1 MEFTIERSAM
11 AEAVAR
17 AARSLPARSTVPVL
31 GGLLLDARAGRL
43 RISGFDHEAFAEID
57 TPAGVTAEGRVLVL
71 GRRLADICKVLPEG
85 RVDCALEGSRF
96 TVDGGGTRFGLSTL
110 PIGEYPA
117 LPALPVVRGQVD
129 AAEFAAALGQAV
141 VAAGRDD
148 TLPVLTGVQLRTD
161 GETLTLSASD
171 RYRYAVRCLPW
182 KPEPDAV
189 GEALEVVLPGRRLT
203 DLARTVAR
211 SGMLRIGL
219 DPHGGSGL
227 VSFETAGMRSALRSL
242 DGRLP
247 RYDKLFSL
255 DDPAVAEVE
264 REPLTDAVRRVGVVA
279 EPNSPIRL
287 DFSADGS
294 LLLQAGY
301 EDDVASQRIPAAL
314 TGAPDVS
321 VAFNPQ
327 YLLDALQS
335 FTAERIRFELLGPGQ
350 RALLC
355 GVPEGAGRDA
365 DGDAEM
371 VTHRHL
377 LMSVRQLG

>member
-1 MEFTIERSAM
+1 MEFTIERSTL

-57 TPAGVTAEGRVLVL
+57 TPADTAVDGRVLVL

-85 RVDCALEGSRF
+85 RVGCALEGSRF

-110 PIGEYPA
+110 PLEEYPA
-117 LPALPVVRGQVD
+117 LPTLPAVRGQVD
-129 AAEFAAALGQAV
+129 AAEFAAALGQV
-141 VAAGRDD
+141 VIAAGRDD
-148 TLPVLTGVQLRTD
+148 TLPVLTGVQLRTE

-171 RYRYAVRCLPW
+171 RYRYAVRSLPW
-182 KPEPDAV
+182 KPEPDAAV
-189 GEALEVVLPGRRLT
+189 ETLEIVLPGRRLT
-203 DLARTVAR
+203 DLARAVSR
-211 SGMLRIGL
+211 SGTLRVGL

-227 VSFETAGMRSALRSL
+227 VSFETAGMRSALRLL

-255 DDPAVAEVE
+255 DGPAVAEVE
-264 REPLTDAVRRVGVVA
+264 REPLTEAVRRVGVVA
-279 EPNSPIRL
+279 EPNSPIRM
-287 DFSADGS
+287 DFSVDGAV
-294 LLLQAGY
+294 LLQAGY
-301 EDDVASQRIPAAL
+301 EDDVASQRMAATL
-314 TGAPDVS
+314 AASGDVS

-335 FTAERIRFELLGPGQ
+335 FTSQRIRFELLGPGQ
-350 RALLC
+350 RALLG
-355 GVPEGAGRDA
+355 GVPGSGESDA
-365 DGDAEM
+365 TE

-377 LMSVRQLG
+377 LMSVRQLS